1 MNVKFFLDTN
11 VIVYAFARSFPAK
24 AEIAQRLITDGAAD
38 NQAIIS
44 YQVVQEFINVA
55 LRGFRLAI
63 LKSDLEAF
71 VLTALF
77 PMMAISSSPALVID
91 ALRLQSANQLAWY
104 DALIVA
110 SAVQGGCKVLY
121 SEDLQHGRRFGDL
134 IIQNPFLLASSGSKL

>member
-1 MNVKFFLDTN
+1 MNAKSFLDTN
-11 VIVYAFARSFPAK
+11 IIVYAFGQSFPEKAK
-24 AEIAQRLITDGAAD
+24 IAQRLITDGAVD
-38 NQAIIS
+38 KQAIVS

-63 LKSDLEAF
+63 ARSDLESF

-77 PMMAISSSPALVID
+77 PMMAISSSPSLVLE
-91 ALRLQSANQLAWY
+91 ALRLHGEDQLSWY

-110 SAVQGGCKVLY
+110 AALQGGCKVLY

-134 IIQNPFLLASSGSKL
+134 VIQNPFL